1 MSLFN
6 ELVLISLK
14 KQDAFSHTPSAEE
27 WQLTYNEARKQAM
40 LGICYA
46 GIEHL
51 PANQRPDKD
60 LLLNWFGQKEYIKHQ
75 NKLVSE
81 RTAEVTRLFATGSFR
96 SLVLQGQG
104 VALLYPIPSFRSCGD
119 IDLWVEGNRRKVI
132 NFIKQSGWK
141 IGPSFIHHTD
151 VYIFPDT
158 SVEVHHIPVI
168 RIAHLDG

>member
-14 KQDAFSHTPSAEE
+14 KQDAFSHSPSAEE

-75 NKLVSE
+75 NKLVS
-81 RTAEVTRLFATGSFR
+81 
-96 SLVLQGQG
+96 
-104 VALLYPIPSFRSCGD
+104 
-119 IDLWVEGNRRKVI
+119 
-132 NFIKQSGWK
+132 
-141 IGPSFIHHTD
+141 
-151 VYIFPDT
+151 
-158 SVEVHHIPVI
+158 
-168 RIAHLDG
+168 